1 MNAATRTRQPVGPCD
16 RRILRIASTLESMA
30 FTAGDGFKVT
40 TSKSDAGL
48 RDVTFPPH
56 LLPVIENDLDR
67 FVPPGRDSR
76 LFPSVGDPARH
87 PGD

>member
-1 MNAATRTRQPVGPCD
+1 MNAATRTSHQAAHAIGEF
-16 RRILRIASTLESMA
+16 LRIASTLESMA
-30 FTAGDGFKVT
+30 FTAGDGFNVT
-40 TSKSDAGL
+40 TPKSDAGL

-67 FVPPGRDSR
+67 FVTSGRDSR

-87 PGD
+87 LGD